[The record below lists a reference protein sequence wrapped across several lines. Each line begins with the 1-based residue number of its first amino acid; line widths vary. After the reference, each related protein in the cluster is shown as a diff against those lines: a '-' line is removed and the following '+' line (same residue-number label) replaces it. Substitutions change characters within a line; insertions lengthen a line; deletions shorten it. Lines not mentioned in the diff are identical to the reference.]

1 MAHMVGRPSDYAGE
15 GKVWEALSHAFE
27 RNGVIYTNHSF
38 EFLECDD
45 CLMIDGSC
53 IFIIEVK
60 GWQAKDVVNVIS
72 EDEIILA
79 KSTKYVRNPRRQA
92 RLYRFKT
99 LDYLRDKL
107 GFEPLVIDMVC
118 YPFISKEGFLKKKLG
133 NEEHVS
139 MTLFAEDIKD
149 TITLEQK
156 ILNAYEIMKSKI
168 PHQELTHEMYVKIRE
183 SLETD
188 YSPKLKQQDP
198 NPGYSKLRVFA
209 NSADDSEVEKIVN
222 EYFNGI
228 KQYVFVNHKE
238 NTEKLIQALNKEFKA
253 RHIVPQGGNIGI
265 GDVEDNA
272 GFADSF
278 NIFNFEVDYVEHLA
292 DYTDQ
297 NVLINEGECTPE
309 QEELLKKIADCTA
322 FNYQQ
327 YCIEHAS
334 ADHNILVKAGA
345 GTGKTYSMV
354 SRIAF
359 LCNKVRD
366 PVEDLVKDIA
376 MITFTND
383 AADNMKKRLKQL
395 FLNYFTLT
403 TNPKYLRYI
412 EDLSQIQI
420 STIHKFAISIMRKDC
435 LMLGMGNQFDISSET
450 YHRDQIYQQHLSDYL
465 ERKMEDD
472 PDFSYQIH
480 MPIYQLKKLLIAF
493 ASQLYNKSVD
503 VKLLDSDSLGDPP
516 QEISYFN
523 ELIKEVIV
531 PAEIE
536 YQDYLKSHNLVDLGQ
551 CMILLNKLVKGN
563 SLQNHGLS
571 YRYVFVDE
579 FQDTDD
585 VQIDTILHL
594 QSLFGKQCRL
604 FVVGDLK
611 QSIYRFRG
619 ATLSA
624 FDKIE
629 QFNGT
634 AKALDWKEYTLNRN
648 YRSDAGLLS
657 KFDEVFTKLGEQDL
671 LPYRKPDDYLSS
683 RIRKQYSGD
692 DLVRKIEV
700 QESKEEALYEAI
712 IEELQNQITKLND
725 LCNKEK
731 LSSEEKTIA
740 ILTRYNW
747 QINKIVEKAKE
758 AGITV
763 DVTEGGDL
771 YRLDSS
777 IDLYKLT
784 LALTHPEEPV
794 YLVNFLLSNYI
805 SMKNSLLPLLSMN
818 QEARKAEIYR
828 LMDEYFVLRMET
840 GWGQIIKQFQ
850 AKPVLSVLR
859 DIYNAFQ
866 PWKHFSLDADRQR
879 FYRENFECLIE
890 ELTKT
895 YRGDYLTLNMVNEF
909 LEINITTYQEQSS
922 RDRNN
927 DNTSV
932 RVICTT
938 IHKSK
943 GLEYGTV
950 MLPFTDEDI
959 SKLKMNGVNA
969 NMLNGRLSYMIGIK
983 SGNRPE
989 MVHNSNYQEDQEN
1002 TEREKEECRILYVAM
1017 TRAIRNFVW
1026 FKRISTNVQNSWGSL
1041 LEVDQ

>member
-1 MAHMVGRPSDYAGE
+1 MVNR
-15 GKVWEALSHAFE
+15 
-27 RNGVIYTNHSF
+27 ISF
-38 EFLECDD
+38 HT
-45 CLMIDGSC
+45 
-53 IFIIEVK
+53 
-60 GWQAKDVVNVIS
+60 VN
-72 EDEIILA
+72 
-79 KSTKYVRNPRRQA
+79 R
-92 RLYRFKT
+92 
-99 LDYLRDKL
+99 
-107 GFEPLVIDMVC
+107 
-118 YPFISKEGFLKKKLG
+118 
-133 NEEHVS
+133 
-139 MTLFAEDIKD
+139 
-149 TITLEQK
+149 
-156 ILNAYEIMKSKI
+156 
-168 PHQELTHEMYVKIRE
+168 
-183 SLETD
+183 
-188 YSPKLKQQDP
+188 
-198 NPGYSKLRVFA
+198 
-209 NSADDSEVEKIVN
+209 
-222 EYFNGI
+222 
-228 KQYVFVNHKE
+228 
-238 NTEKLIQALNKEFKA
+238 
-253 RHIVPQGGNIGI
+253 
-265 GDVEDNA
+265 
-272 GFADSF
+272 
-278 NIFNFEVDYVEHLA
+278 
-292 DYTDQ
+292 
-297 NVLINEGECTPE
+297 
-309 QEELLKKIADCTA
+309 
-322 FNYQQ
+322 
-327 YCIEHAS
+327 
-334 ADHNILVKAGA
+334 
-345 GTGKTYSMV
+345 
-354 SRIAF
+354 
-359 LCNKVRD
+359 
-366 PVEDLVKDIA
+366 
-376 MITFTND
+376 
-383 AADNMKKRLKQL
+383 
-395 FLNYFTLT
+395 
-403 TNPKYLRYI
+403 
-412 EDLSQIQI
+412 
-420 STIHKFAISIMRKDC
+420 
-435 LMLGMGNQFDISSET
+435 
-450 YHRDQIYQQHLSDYL
+450 
-465 ERKMEDD
+465 
-472 PDFSYQIH
+472 
-480 MPIYQLKKLLIAF
+480 
-493 ASQLYNKSVD
+493 
-503 VKLLDSDSLGDPP
+503 
-516 QEISYFN
+516 
-523 ELIKEVIV
+523 
-531 PAEIE
+531 
-536 YQDYLKSHNLVDLGQ
+536 
-551 CMILLNKLVKGN
+551 
-563 SLQNHGLS
+563 
-571 YRYVFVDE
+571 
-579 FQDTDD
+579 
-585 VQIDTILHL
+585 
-594 QSLFGKQCRL
+594 
-604 FVVGDLK
+604 
-611 QSIYRFRG
+611 
-619 ATLSA
+619 
-624 FDKIE
+624 
-629 QFNGT
+629 
-634 AKALDWKEYTLNRN
+634 
-648 YRSDAGLLS
+648 
-657 KFDEVFTKLGEQDL
+657 
-671 LPYRKPDDYLSS
+671 
-683 RIRKQYSGD
+683 YSGD

>member
-1 MAHMVGRPSDYAGE
+1 MVNR
-15 GKVWEALSHAFE
+15 
-27 RNGVIYTNHSF
+27 ISF
-38 EFLECDD
+38 HT
-45 CLMIDGSC
+45 
-53 IFIIEVK
+53 
-60 GWQAKDVVNVIS
+60 VN
-72 EDEIILA
+72 
-79 KSTKYVRNPRRQA
+79 R
-92 RLYRFKT
+92 
-99 LDYLRDKL
+99 
-107 GFEPLVIDMVC
+107 
-118 YPFISKEGFLKKKLG
+118 
-133 NEEHVS
+133 
-139 MTLFAEDIKD
+139 
-149 TITLEQK
+149 
-156 ILNAYEIMKSKI
+156 
-168 PHQELTHEMYVKIRE
+168 
-183 SLETD
+183 
-188 YSPKLKQQDP
+188 
-198 NPGYSKLRVFA
+198 
-209 NSADDSEVEKIVN
+209 
-222 EYFNGI
+222 
-228 KQYVFVNHKE
+228 
-238 NTEKLIQALNKEFKA
+238 
-253 RHIVPQGGNIGI
+253 
-265 GDVEDNA
+265 
-272 GFADSF
+272 
-278 NIFNFEVDYVEHLA
+278 
-292 DYTDQ
+292 
-297 NVLINEGECTPE
+297 
-309 QEELLKKIADCTA
+309 
-322 FNYQQ
+322 
-327 YCIEHAS
+327 
-334 ADHNILVKAGA
+334 
-345 GTGKTYSMV
+345 
-354 SRIAF
+354 
-359 LCNKVRD
+359 
-366 PVEDLVKDIA
+366 
-376 MITFTND
+376 
-383 AADNMKKRLKQL
+383 
-395 FLNYFTLT
+395 
-403 TNPKYLRYI
+403 
-412 EDLSQIQI
+412 
-420 STIHKFAISIMRKDC
+420 
-435 LMLGMGNQFDISSET
+435 
-450 YHRDQIYQQHLSDYL
+450 
-465 ERKMEDD
+465 
-472 PDFSYQIH
+472 
-480 MPIYQLKKLLIAF
+480 
-493 ASQLYNKSVD
+493 
-503 VKLLDSDSLGDPP
+503 
-516 QEISYFN
+516 
-523 ELIKEVIV
+523 
-531 PAEIE
+531 
-536 YQDYLKSHNLVDLGQ
+536 
-551 CMILLNKLVKGN
+551 
-563 SLQNHGLS
+563 
-571 YRYVFVDE
+571 
-579 FQDTDD
+579 
-585 VQIDTILHL
+585 
-594 QSLFGKQCRL
+594 
-604 FVVGDLK
+604 
-611 QSIYRFRG
+611 
-619 ATLSA
+619 
-624 FDKIE
+624 
-629 QFNGT
+629 
-634 AKALDWKEYTLNRN
+634 
-648 YRSDAGLLS
+648 
-657 KFDEVFTKLGEQDL
+657 
-671 LPYRKPDDYLSS
+671 
-683 RIRKQYSGD
+683 
-692 DLVRKIEV
+692 
-700 QESKEEALYEAI
+700 LYEAI